1 MSQKFRLTAARR
13 KSAWGTASAKCL
25 SGATLAMALSLNVH
39 AESVN
44 LIFADDIMLDDGPGR
59 LIAQG
64 GDPLAPFAAILNAAD
79 YRIGNLECPI
89 AESGT
94 ALDNKIFSFRAKPQV
109 LPVLQGR
116 FDAVSLANNHS
127 GDYGHP
133 AFLDTMLHLDKAGI
147 AHFGGGRNLG
157 EAHRPLWIERK
168 GLKIAVLAYN
178 EFKPRSFEAGA
189 NWPGIAWSED
199 DHVIADIRAA
209 RLAGADLVIPF
220 MHWGWENE
228 GKPSLRQQ
236 QLARKMIDE
245 GAALVVGG
253 HPHVTQGVEIYQGK
267 PIIYSLG
274 NFVFD
279 GFDYAAGQRGWLL
292 RLKLDKSGVIFWDTL
307 AAQMDDD
314 GTPHPVSGTFTPCG
328 RGGEALVSECQ
339 NP

>member
-1 MSQKFRLTAARR
+1 MSQKFRLTATRR
-13 KSAWGTASAKCL
+13 KSTWGTASAKCL
-25 SGATLAMALSLNVH
+25 ALASFAMALSLNSH

-44 LIFADDIMLDDGPGR
+44 LIFAGDIMLDDGPGR
-59 LIAQG
+59 LIARG

-228 GKPSLRQQ
+228 GKPS
-236 QLARKMIDE
+236 
-245 GAALVVGG
+245 
-253 HPHVTQGVEIYQGK
+253 
-267 PIIYSLG
+267 IYSLG

>member
-13 KSAWGTASAKCL
+13 KSARGAASAKCL
-25 SGATLAMALSLNVH
+25 SVASLAMALSFNAH

-44 LIFADDIMLDDGPGR
+44 LIFAGDIMLDDGPGR
-59 LIAQG
+59 LIARG

-209 RLAGADLVIPF
+209 KAG
-220 MHWGWENE
+220 
-228 GKPSLRQQ
+228 
-236 QLARKMIDE
+236 
-245 GAALVVGG
+245 
-253 HPHVTQGVEIYQGK
+253 
-267 PIIYSLG
+267 
-274 NFVFD
+274 
-279 GFDYAAGQRGWLL
+279 RG
-292 RLKLDKSGVIFWDTL
+292 RSR
-307 AAQMDDD
+307 
-314 GTPHPVSGTFTPCG
+314 HPVH
-328 RGGEALVSECQ
+328 ALGLGK
-339 NP
+339 